1 MGHDI
6 FGFRTTDKENK
17 IAYLRRGAFDCFNC
31 IIYIV
36 LNCSD
41 CSGGVSGNGSKRE
54 FTKEELLNA
63 LERLGDIEDFEGEF
77 ERERKFLNDCLE
89 NIDKD
94 GKILVKFD

>member
-54 FTKEELLNA
+54 FTKEELLKA
-63 LERLGDIEDFEGEF
+63 LEYLGDQENFGP
-77 ERERKFLNDCLE
+77 ERKFLNDCLE

-94 GKILVKFD
+94 GKILVIFD